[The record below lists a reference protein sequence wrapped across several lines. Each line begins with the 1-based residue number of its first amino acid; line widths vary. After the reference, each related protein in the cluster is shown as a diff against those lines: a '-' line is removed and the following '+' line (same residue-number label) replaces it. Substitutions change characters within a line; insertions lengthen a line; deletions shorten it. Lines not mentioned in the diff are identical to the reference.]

1 MPKSRKTLVSLDATP
16 YYHCVSRCV
25 RRAFLCGNDA
35 LTGKSYAHRRQW
47 IQNRLLALADIFA
60 IDIAAYAIMSNHYH
74 LVLHIDRDTATN
86 WSDAEVIEQWQ
97 RLFKGSVLSQRYS
110 QQEKLSRA
118 EQDALNQ
125 QISEWR
131 ERLMSISW
139 FMRCLNEPI
148 AREANKEDNATGRFW
163 EGRFK
168 SQALLDEQA
177 LAACMAYVDLNPIR
191 ARMARSPEQ
200 SDHTSIQQRI
210 KHTLNTSIQ
219 EHQAQQQPKA
229 LLSFVGN
236 PRQNMPKGLPF
247 NLTDY
252 LQLVHWSGR
261 ILRED
266 KKGHIPDHLPD
277 ILQRLNID
285 PKHFI
290 YLSQNFESPFKSLVG
305 NAYHVKQACNELG
318 QQWVHGIRQCEKYFP
333 DS

>member
-1 MPKSRKTLVSLDATP
+1 MPKPRKTLVSLDATP

-25 RRAFLCGNDA
+25 RRAFLCGDDS

-47 IQNRLLALADIFA
+47 IQDRLLALADIFA

-86 WSDAEVIEQWQ
+86 WNDAEVIEQWQ

-110 QQEKLSRA
+110 QQETLSRA

-148 AREANKEDNATGRFW
+148 ARKANKEDNVTGRFW

-191 ARMARSPEQ
+191 ARMAKTPEQ

-219 EHQAQQQPKA
+219 DHQAQQQPKA
-229 LLSFVGN
+229 LLHFVGN
-236 PRQNMPKGLPF
+236 PRQDMPKGLPF

-252 LQLVHWSGR
+252 LQLVDWSGR

-266 KKGHIPDHLPD
+266 KKGLIPDHLPD
-277 ILQRLNID
+277 ILQRLNIA

-290 YLSQNFESPFKSLVG
+290 YLSQHFESPFKNLVG
-305 NAYHVKQACNELG
+305 NAYHVKQACHELG
-318 QQWVHGIRQCEKYFP
+318 QHWVHGIRQCEKYFP
-333 DS
+333 SP

>member
-1 MPKSRKTLVSLDATP
+1 MPKPRKTLVSLDATP

-25 RRAFLCGNDA
+25 RRAFLCGDDA
-35 LTGKSYAHRRQW
+35 LTGKSYEHRRQW
-47 IQNRLLALADIFA
+47 IQDRLLALADIFA

-74 LVLHIDRDTATN
+74 LVLHIDRDTANN
-86 WSDAEVIEQWQ
+86 WSAAEVIAQWQ

-191 ARMARSPEQ
+191 ARMARTPEQ

-210 KHTLNTSIQ
+210 KHALNTSIQ
-219 EHQAQQQPKA
+219 DHQAQHQPKA
-229 LLSFVGN
+229 LLNFVGN
-236 PRQNMPKGLPF
+236 PRQDMPKGLPF

-252 LQLVHWSGR
+252 LQLVDWSGR

-290 YLSQNFESPFKSLVG
+290 YLSQHFESPFKNLVG
-305 NAYHVKQACNELG
+305 NAYHVKQACLELG
-318 QQWVHGIRQCEKYFP
+318 QQWVHGIRQCEKYFTSP
-333 DS
+333 